1 MNERTKKGLDCLE
14 AALVLGL
21 LADLLLRA
29 VPWGI
34 NVLLWAGALVAAV
47 VALRMRW
54 RSRSSGSSGDGGAFF
69 KEEGRWLVLSAL
81 FFAAAFAW
89 RDSMTLKS
97 LDFLALLLALSL
109 LSWRAGGR
117 RMRLAG
123 VLDYALGVGFAA
135 VNALFAFFPLVLVD
149 VRWKEIPRRGWSRH
163 MLAVVRGLII
173 AVPLLLV
180 FGLLFMAADAV
191 FEGLVNNTLNLDV
204 NDLFTHIFMV
214 LFFAWTVGGYLRGMI
229 LREEKWLVDEQMPVS
244 PVSVGADAPGLTGAG
259 GGVTEGAASQAS
271 PGATATTA
279 RLRMGIVE
287 IGVVLGLLNLLF
299 LSFVV
304 VQVRYFFGGAALVQ
318 TSTGLTYA
326 EYARRGFFELVTVA
340 TLVLPLL
347 LAAHWLLRKDNPL
360 HERIFRALAGFKI
373 LLLFV
378 IMASAVGRMRLYQ
391 SEYGLTELRVYT
403 TAFMGW
409 LALVFV
415 WFVLTVLR
423 GERERFMYGA
433 LITAFLMTAA
443 LHVINPDALIVRT
456 NSAQVRAGRSFD
468 SLYVSSL
475 SADAVPALV
484 EALPA
489 MNHYDQCMVT
499 TSLLRRY
506 DELGRQDWRSWN
518 RSRAVALKLIEE
530 RTPEMRAIACPQL
543 YPSPFE
549 QRSAGRGF
557 DSDD

>member
-29 VPWGI
+29 TPWGI
-34 NVLLWAGALVAAV
+34 NVLLWAGALAAAL
-47 VALRMRW
+47 VALRARW
-54 RSRSSGSSGDGGAFF
+54 RSSSSGNTFLKD
-69 KEEGRWLVLSAL
+69 EGRWLVPSAF

-97 LDFLALLLALSL
+97 LDFLALLLTLALL
-109 LSWRAGGR
+109 AWQAEAK

-123 VLDYALGVGFAA
+123 FFDYVLGVGFAGL
-135 VNALFAFFPLVLVD
+135 NALFAFFPLVLVD
-149 VRWKEIPRRGWSRH
+149 VRWKEIPRAGWSRH
-163 MLAVVRGLII
+163 LFAVARGLII
-173 AVPLLLV
+173 AAPLLLV

-191 FEGLVNNTLNLDV
+191 FEGLVNNTLNI
-204 NDLFTHIFMV
+204 NASSLFTHTFMV
-214 LFFAWTVGGYLRGMI
+214 VFFTWIVGGYLRGAIMG
-229 LREEKWLVDEQMPVS
+229 EEKWLVADQMPVS
-244 PVSVGADAPGLTGAG
+244 PLNVGLDAQAG
-259 GGVTEGAASQAS
+259 SAATGGVNDGAASQAS
-271 PGATATTA
+271 PGVAAAAPA

-340 TLVLPLL
+340 ALVLPLL
-347 LAAHWLLRKDNPL
+347 LAAHWLLRKDNPA

-373 LLLFV
+373 ALLFV

-433 LITAFLMTAA
+433 LVTALLVTGA

-456 NSAQVRAGRSFD
+456 NIAQVRDGRRFD
-468 SLYVSSL
+468 SVYVSML

-489 MNHYDQCMVT
+489 MNHYDQCLVT
-499 TSLLRRY
+499 TGLLRRY

-518 RSRAVALKLIEE
+518 RSRALALKVIEE
-530 RTPEMRAIACPQL
+530 RASDMRAVACPQL
-543 YPSPFE
+543 YPSPFD
-549 QRSAGRGF
+549 QSSAGRGL
-557 DSDD
+557 DIDD